1 MHISEGWGLWYGG
14 VGHTHFHG
22 KEANNEVGRCLFFGL
37 THIILSKTDRF
48 FFLAAKVTTT
58 DEMKH
63 FKKYFSVFFSKL
75 VLFIKKRNE
84 KISFEVKKKKLFF
97 VCCSGMMGC
106 VMANYK
112 KLIRGQNINRKEIK
126 QMEESCQIFR
136 PRKEENLFK
145 VCYVQAIFLI
155 Y

>member
-1 MHISEGWGLWYGG
+1 MFYSSL
-14 VGHTHFHG
+14 
-22 KEANNEVGRCLFFGL
+22 
-37 THIILSKTDRF
+37 KTDRF

-112 KLIRGQNINRKEIK
+112 KLIRGQNINRKRRNK
-126 QMEESCQIFR
+126 TNG
-136 PRKEENLFK
+136 RKLPDISTKERRK
-145 VCYVQAIFLI
+145 SV
-155 Y
+155 